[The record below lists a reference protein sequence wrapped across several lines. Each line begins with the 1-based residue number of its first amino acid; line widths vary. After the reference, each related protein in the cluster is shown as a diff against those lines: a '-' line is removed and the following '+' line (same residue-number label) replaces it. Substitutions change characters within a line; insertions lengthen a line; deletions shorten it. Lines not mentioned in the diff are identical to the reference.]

1 MYDYIIVGAG
11 SAGCV
16 LARRLSE
23 DESVS
28 VLLIEAGGPDSDRT
42 FRIPLATP
50 KLFRSAHD
58 WIYQTEAQV
67 HLDERQIYW
76 PRGKVLG
83 GSSSLNLM
91 VYIRGHASD
100 YDGWCESGNPG
111 WSYADVLPYFKKAE
125 RQQHGA
131 SRYHGDDGPLC
142 VADPRSPNLLSRAFV
157 EAGKQIGLVPNGDFN
172 GETMEGIGIAQVT
185 QKRGIRNSSADAYL
199 RPALK
204 RPNLTVLTHALVEQI
219 VCENRRAVG
228 VRYQQEGQ
236 TVQVRA
242 RREVL
247 LCAGAVNSPQLL
259 LLSGIGAGPQLR
271 ALDIEVVAD
280 LPGVGEN
287 LQDHLLVP
295 VSYAC
300 LQPVSLAA
308 ASRKSNMLKFFL
320 LRRGPLT
327 SNIGE
332 AGAFCKTRTEL
343 LAPDLEIAFTPAA
356 FRNPGV
362 HGFTLGS
369 VVLAPKSRGRLFLQN
384 NDPKT
389 PPFIQP
395 EYLTEAED
403 LDVLVAGVKLARR
416 LARTPAFDVYRGDE
430 VAPGPL
436 VQTNQEIAA
445 FVRRTATTVY
455 HPAGT
460 CKMGNDNM
468 AVVDSALRI
477 HGIEGLR
484 VVDASIMP
492 TLVRGHTNAAVI
504 MLAEKAADLIKEA
517 APGGVQTD
525 TSDEEESSQR
535 RPVPS
540 LHYGR

>member
-28 VLLIEAGGPDSDRT
+28 VLLIEAGGRDADRT
-42 FRIPLATP
+42 FRVPLATP
-50 KLFRSAHD
+50 KLFRSSHD
-58 WIYQTEAQV
+58 WIYQTEAQAR
-67 HLDERQIYW
+67 LDDRQIYW

-83 GSSSLNLM
+83 GSSSINLM

-100 YDGWCESGNPG
+100 YNSWYGSGNPG

-125 RQQHGA
+125 RQQHGP
-131 SRYHGDDGPLC
+131 SHYHGEDGPLF
-142 VADPRSPNLLSRAFV
+142 VADPRSPNILSRAFV
-157 EAGKQIGLVPNGDFN
+157 EAGRQIGLVPNADFN
-172 GETMEGIGIAQVT
+172 GAKLEGVGIAQVT
-185 QKRGIRNSSADAYL
+185 QKRGLRNSSADAYL
-199 RPALK
+199 RPVLK
-204 RPNLTVLTHALVEQI
+204 RPNLTVLTDALVQQI

-228 VRYQQEGQ
+228 VRYQQGSQE
-236 TVQVRA
+236 VQVGA

-247 LCAGAVNSPQLL
+247 LCAGAVNSPQIL
-259 LLSGIGAGPQLR
+259 LLSGIGASQQLR
-271 ALDIEVVAD
+271 ALDIKVIAD

-300 LQPVSLAA
+300 LRPVSLAA
-308 ASRKSNMLKFFL
+308 ASKRSNLLKFLL

-332 AGAFCKTRTEL
+332 AGAFCKTRADL
-343 LAPDLEIAFTPAA
+343 PAPDLEIAFTPAA

-369 VVLAPKSRGRLFLQN
+369 VLLAPKSRGRLILKN
-384 NDPKT
+384 NDPQT
-389 PPFIQP
+389 PPLIQP
-395 EYLTEAED
+395 EYLTETED
-403 LDVLVAGVKLARR
+403 LEILVAGVKLARS
-416 LARTPAFDVYRGDE
+416 LARTSAFDEYRGTE

-436 VQTNQEIAA
+436 VQSDQEIAA
-445 FVRRTATTVY
+445 FVRKMATTVY

-460 CKMGNDNM
+460 CKMGNDSM
-468 AVVDSALRI
+468 AVVDSALRV

-517 APGGVQTD
+517 ASGDIQANT
-525 TSDEEESSQR
+525 
-535 RPVPS
+535 
-540 LHYGR
+540 HYAEVH